1 MGNNWK
7 KVPLSMGAQ
16 KKKKFNMNTLKHA
29 NLNEAIRDSVEQIKR
44 DELELIPILNIN
56 GRVYCDAL
64 IPIRVGSKWFAV
76 QYKTATVSPY
86 RATVT
91 GLCVDAED
99 ILNKASLVDPN
110 AVTTYKWILG
120 GDRSD
125 VANSKQSPMK
135 SAADA
140 SVMGKL
146 HEQNIDG
153 LNAQLNA
160 ARQREEMLSR
170 LVVTQMQLRQ
180 SIAMPTAVNRVQ
192 PLYQTTCAAPVS
204 PIRVSAQVYSP
215 VSTIPMSSF
224 PQISPIGNGSIS
236 PVRASAHVYSPVST
250 ITMSSFPSI
259 SPIGTN
265 SNLTWNNC
273 VFNCIAPKNIN

>member
-1 MGNNWK
+1 MG
-7 KVPLSMGAQ
+7 
-16 KKKKFNMNTLKHA
+16 
-29 NLNEAIRDSVEQIKR
+29 AIRDSVEKIKR

-120 GDRSD
+120 GDRT
-125 VANSKQSPMK
+125 VADSKSYPTK
-135 SAADA
+135 SGA
-140 SVMGKL
+140 SVSEKL
-146 HEQNIDG
+146 HEQNIAG

-160 ARQREEMLSR
+160 ARQREELLSK

-180 SIAMPTAVNRVQ
+180 SVIVNRVQ
-192 PLYQTTCAAPVS
+192 PLYQTASAAPIS
-204 PIRVSAQVYSP
+204 PIRVSAQVHSP
-215 VSTIPMSSF
+215 ASTVP
-224 PQISPIGNGSIS
+224 
-236 PVRASAHVYSPVST
+236 
-250 ITMSSFPSI
+250 MSSFPSI
-259 SPIGTN
+259 SPITTGN
-265 SNLTWNNC
+265 NLTWNGC
-273 VFNCIAPKNIN
+273 VFNCIAPKNQN

>member
-1 MGNNWK
+1 MGVNNWK

-16 KKKKFNMNTLKHA
+16 KKKKFNMNALKHA

-120 GDRSD
+120 GDRSVTD
-125 VANSKQSPMK
+125 SKPCPMR
-135 SAADA
+135 SAT
-140 SVMGKL
+140 SVVERL

-160 ARQREEMLSR
+160 A
-170 LVVTQMQLRQ
+170 
-180 SIAMPTAVNRVQ
+180 
-192 PLYQTTCAAPVS
+192 
-204 PIRVSAQVYSP
+204 
-215 VSTIPMSSF
+215 
-224 PQISPIGNGSIS
+224 
-236 PVRASAHVYSPVST
+236 
-250 ITMSSFPSI
+250 
-259 SPIGTN
+259 
-265 SNLTWNNC
+265 
-273 VFNCIAPKNIN
+273 